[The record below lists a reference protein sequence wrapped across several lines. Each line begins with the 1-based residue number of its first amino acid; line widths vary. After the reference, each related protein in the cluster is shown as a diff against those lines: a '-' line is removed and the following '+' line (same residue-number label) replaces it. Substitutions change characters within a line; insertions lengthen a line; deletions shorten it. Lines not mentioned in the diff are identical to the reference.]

1 MENRMKKIILA
12 LAFCLAIS
20 SVARAE
26 IMVASSVEWL
36 SCESEVI
43 VVGKITDITTTKGV
57 HSVIYEDCT
66 VHIHEVLKGDSK
78 AKDLVFCLR
87 TLSAKPSAKAF
98 MNSKDGILLFLSK
111 SRDHGP
117 ERHLDNKY
125 VPSSMRSPLS
135 ILDLSDIPNHVYSK
149 DMRILTDKKRILNL
163 VRTWSDS
170 TISHSL
176 WSEAPFGSPIY
187 KQLYAGSAC
196 YLVVPA
202 EETYRAQF
210 LKMAR
215 SQKPQER
222 QKAASELHK
231 FPGEE
236 TTRVLAELLKDDTTN
251 LWYFSADTVSK
262 IEFGV
267 RAAAY
272 RSLKALGEPVP
283 EKIQLERK
291 PTETEQRSLRQSYW
305 RKSFTEALPEGWKV
319 ISVEDGH
326 TRQVGRRD
334 ATSVIVTCGKGES
347 SCRLMLI
354 PKEWDKNDLPTGAT
368 LGINGRNNQG
378 ARHFCFTGAMPEAVK
393 AQVAKYF
400 GLERL

>member
-1 MENRMKKIILA
+1 MKKVILA
-12 LAFCLAIS
+12 VAFCLTIS

-26 IMVASSVEWL
+26 TMAASSVEWL
-36 SCESEVI
+36 SCKSEVI
-43 VVGKITDITTTKGV
+43 VVGKIKDITITKGV

-66 VHIHEVLKGDSK
+66 VQIHEVLKGDSK

-87 TLSAKPSAKAF
+87 THSSKPTAKDF
-98 MNSKDGILLFLSK
+98 MNSKDGILFFLSK
-111 SRDHGP
+111 SKDHGS

-125 VPSSMRSPLS
+125 VPSSMRLPLS
-135 ILDLSDIPNHVYSK
+135 ILDLSDIPDEVYSK
-149 DMRILTDKKRILNL
+149 EMRILTDKKMILNL

-176 WSEAPFGSPIY
+176 RSEVPFGSPIF
-187 KQLYAGSAC
+187 KHLYAGSAC
-196 YLVVPA
+196 YLVVPS
-202 EETYRAQF
+202 EEKYRAQF

-236 TTRVLAELLKDDTTN
+236 TTRVLLELLNDDTTN
-251 LWYFSADTVSK
+251 FWYFSADTVSK

-283 EKIQLERK
+283 DKIQLERR
-291 PTETEQRSLRQSYW
+291 PTETEQRSLRQSHW

-319 ISVEDGH
+319 ISVEDGN
-326 TRQVGRRD
+326 TRQVQGRD

-354 PKEWDKNDLPTGAT
+354 PKEWDKKDLPAGGT

-378 ARHFCFTGAMPEAVK
+378 ARHFLFKGAMPEAVK
-393 AQVAKYF
+393 EAVAEYF
-400 GLERL
+400 GLERF